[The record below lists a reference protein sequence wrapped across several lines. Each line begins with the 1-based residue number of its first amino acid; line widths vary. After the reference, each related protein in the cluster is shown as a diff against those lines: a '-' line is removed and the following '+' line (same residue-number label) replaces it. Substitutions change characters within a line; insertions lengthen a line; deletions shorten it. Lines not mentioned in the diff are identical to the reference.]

1 MAEERQ
7 FRDSVEITATKELKL
22 FVRSIAATYQ
32 FVFRQEQV
40 EFVQRAMMIDLVDR
54 EGVAALAS
62 RFAAAFPGE
71 KLELTKEEVYLLYTM
86 LELVCRSFLTE
97 AGDAYKEMAMR
108 VNQVTSERFNAVR
121 SMELSIA
128 QTLIQKFATDFRED
142 PDFDELSERIAVLDT

>member
-71 KLELTKEEVYLLYTM
+71 T
-86 LELVCRSFLTE
+86 
-97 AGDAYKEMAMR
+97 
-108 VNQVTSERFNAVR
+108 
-121 SMELSIA
+121 
-128 QTLIQKFATDFRED
+128 
-142 PDFDELSERIAVLDT
+142 